1 MNNKHISPEVLATS
15 NKHQKIADRLT
26 AFRKHFSG
34 VFGGLVALTD
44 RRWSTTFVGG
54 ALVASDL
61 LDGYHAKK
69 AQRLINSNKPLSN
82 GATEDPIA
90 DKIYR
95 KSIQN
100 GMLGRAFRER
110 DYPTV
115 ATLWVKSAVDK
126 HRDDN
131 MTESRNKA
139 KAFTKLGVEATNINR
154 TKTAIDMVAGLVHI
168 SPLAEKENIRNFAL
182 GAMAVSSVVGIIGE
196 QRYSKAVQAE
206 MDYNASRAPH
216 KVQAPQPIVAENEFL
231 L

>member
-1 MNNKHISPEVLATS
+1 
-15 NKHQKIADRLT
+15 
-26 AFRKHFSG
+26 
-34 VFGGLVALTD
+34 
-44 RRWSTTFVGG
+44 
-54 ALVASDL
+54 
-61 LDGYHAKK
+61 
-69 AQRLINSNKPLSN
+69 
-82 GATEDPIA
+82 
-90 DKIYR
+90 
-95 KSIQN
+95 
-100 GMLGRAFRER
+100 MLGRAFRER